1 MPPVSPREKP
11 CRLAP
16 AGEGQRAALR
26 AAPRP
31 FPHLTPMAYTDFL
44 FPFLSEYMMSGFN
57 LAATSKEDQDK
68 VAIDLVASGV
78 AYKERL
84 AMPVV
89 AELVVRELPEHLR
102 AYFWGRLHYYRQFS
116 EQLPDKNA
124 PEYARKEDEVK
135 K

>member
-1 MPPVSPREKP
+1 
-11 CRLAP
+11 
-16 AGEGQRAALR
+16 
-26 AAPRP
+26 
-31 FPHLTPMAYTDFL
+31 
-44 FPFLSEYMMSGFN
+44 MSVFN

-102 AYFWGRLHYYRQFS
+102 EYFWVRLEHYRLVSAQF
-116 EQLPDKNA
+116 PDKNA
-124 PEYARKEDEVK
+124 PEYARKEDEIK